1 MIKAEVLDGYEDL
14 SQAISDTQLALKA
27 VVASQGQMGAEDPLL
42 RVSVQYM
49 ETQLKGLVLTTD
61 SLCHFQTSHKVN
73 QQKVMDRVDVVEC
86 DLDSLLMDDGR
97 LDKLG
102 MAFGTQGDTLSGVLA
117 ELKGLKSRL
126 GSGRRGTDTLLV
138 IPKEPRPRMQSE
150 ELLPRATLFWRG
162 GLGPWKLPGCRPP
175 PPRLPQ
181 RF

>member
-86 DLDSLLMDDGR
+86 DLDSLLHCW
-97 LDKLG
+97 LYP
-102 MAFGTQGDTLSGVLA
+102 
-117 ELKGLKSRL
+117 KS
-126 GSGRRGTDTLLV
+126 
-138 IPKEPRPRMQSE
+138 
-150 ELLPRATLFWRG
+150 
-162 GLGPWKLPGCRPP
+162 LGPACSRRSFCPGPHC
-175 PPRLPQ
+175 
-181 RF
+181 FGEAV